1 VNSAALSA
9 LARAATA
16 TALLLTVAACTDASP
31 ASPRATSSASSAR
44 QQTPAAEA
52 STAPSDRNTAPSD
65 RNSAMDIR
73 VTLDGRPVDA
83 TLNDSPAARD
93 FAGLLPLTL
102 DLEDFHQTE
111 RIADLPRRLT
121 TSGAPAPAAPKAGD
135 LTYYAPWG
143 NLALFYRDGP
153 SASADLLIL
162 GHIDAGAD
170 RLAGADRIT
179 IEAAR

>member
-1 VNSAALSA
+1 
-9 LARAATA
+9 
-16 TALLLTVAACTDASP
+16 
-31 ASPRATSSASSAR
+31 
-44 QQTPAAEA
+44 
-52 STAPSDRNTAPSD
+52 
-65 RNSAMDIR
+65 MDIR

-111 RIADLPRRLT
+111 RVADLPRRLT
-121 TSGAPAPAAPKAGD
+121 TSGAPEPAAPKTGD
-135 LTYYAPWG
+135 LAYYAPWG

-162 GHIDAGAD
+162 GHIDADTD

-179 IEAAR
+179 IEAAP